1 MRVVL
6 FNLALLALALGLGYS
21 ALDVWTTTPP
31 LHLPLPTL
39 SRRDTPTPPRF
50 TFQRAIRPQ
59 NDYGIIVDES
69 LFHPTRREPLPP
81 PTPVKPGA
89 AEDEKRTPPQ
99 AATPEPTIV
108 APKDE
113 KPVRLEDVQLFG
125 TLIYGR
131 NARFAIL
138 KVGSAAPRRPGNLQ
152 RVVPPPAQR
161 STRHYRVGQKIGD
174 FLIVEIER
182 DRVVFESNGQK
193 ETLLVRDPTTPK
205 DRPKAPAPAPP
216 AARAAAPP
224 QAARPAATAAAPAAP
239 APQPA
244 PAKKAAEKP
253 AEKK

>member
-21 ALDVWTTTPP
+21 ALNVWTTTPP
-31 LHLPLPTL
+31 QHLPLPTL

-69 LFHPTRREPLPP
+69 LFYPTRREPLPP

-89 AEDEKRTPPQ
+89 AEDEKRTPAPV
-99 AATPEPTIV
+99 AAPEPTIV

-125 TLIYGR
+125 TLIYGPK
-131 NARFAIL
+131 ARFAIL
-138 KVGSAAPRRPGNLQ
+138 KVGSATPRRPGNLQ

-161 STRHYRVGQKIGD
+161 TTRHYRVGQKVGD
-174 FLIVEIER
+174 FRIVEIER
-182 DRVVFESNGQK
+182 DRVVLESNGQK
-193 ETLLVRDPTTPK
+193 ETLLVRDPTMLK
-205 DRPKAPAPAPP
+205 DRPKAPASPPP
-216 AARAAAPP
+216 AAKAAAPP
-224 QAARPAATAAAPAAP
+224 QPARPAAAAAAPAA
-239 APQPA
+239 QPA
-244 PAKKAAEKP
+244 PAAKAAEKP